1 MDLVKGE
8 WFDLYALNEEE
19 SDTPELKQQ
28 KYEMRKHFRK
38 EGLYKKISDILYKT
52 QLKILPSGIKSPLF
66 VTVKNTELP
75 AVDISVD
82 KKTLNQVFME
92 IQNTLTQDKATV
104 NGYQITDTRRI
115 HGQSVIR
122 YYSNLQ
128 IGLGYTTNAYVY
140 GNFSINMKGML
151 KRVLKNNIP
160 EFSNLYESKAIKTLA
175 DNIEEV
181 ELDRLIEELDNT
193 KTMTDSAFAD
203 VNPVLLEYLPTKEQK
218 LQVLHLI
225 FRNYFASSEKFYMVF
240 DKVAFNLSYGNIK
253 VHKMVN
259 DIYHEPSFTY
269 DEIIRKIQTGFLEL
283 FSSENFM
290 ELLAQEIGNAMT
302 ELVNKLFIII

>member
-1 MDLVKGE
+1 
-8 WFDLYALNEEE
+8 
-19 SDTPELKQQ
+19 
-28 KYEMRKHFRK
+28 
-38 EGLYKKISDILYKT
+38 
-52 QLKILPSGIKSPLF
+52 
-66 VTVKNTELP
+66 
-75 AVDISVD
+75 
-82 KKTLNQVFME
+82 
-92 IQNTLTQDKATV
+92 
-104 NGYQITDTRRI
+104 
-115 HGQSVIR
+115 
-122 YYSNLQ
+122 
-128 IGLGYTTNAYVY
+128 
-140 GNFSINMKGML
+140 ML

-240 DKVAFNLSYGNIK
+240 DRVAFNLSYGNIK

-302 ELVNKLFIII
+302 ELVNKCL

>member
-1 MDLVKGE
+1 MRL
-8 WFDLYALNEEE
+8 
-19 SDTPELKQQ
+19 QQ

-203 VNPVLLEYLPTKEQK
+203 VNPVLLEYLPT
-218 LQVLHLI
+218 
-225 FRNYFASSEKFYMVF
+225 
-240 DKVAFNLSYGNIK
+240 
-253 VHKMVN
+253 
-259 DIYHEPSFTY
+259 
-269 DEIIRKIQTGFLEL
+269 
-283 FSSENFM
+283 
-290 ELLAQEIGNAMT
+290 
-302 ELVNKLFIII
+302 